1 VPKRKKGEAAVY
13 GQAAPR
19 AAASDSPLL
28 AGLNEQQLAAVTH
41 VDGPL
46 LILAG
51 AGSGKTRVL
60 THRVAWL
67 IRECGV
73 RPDEILAITF
83 TNKAAGEMKARIETL
98 VGGVARAMW
107 ISTFHSMCARLL
119 RREAERLGY
128 RPNYSIHDADDSRRL
143 IKRCLEELE
152 LDVKRFPPESMAR
165 LISDAKNRLQ
175 DPSDYRSEVSGLF
188 AQTSADVYDL
198 YQKKLLQMN
207 AMDFDDLLM
216 NTVFL
221 LERFPQRLA
230 HYQRSFRY
238 ILIDEYQDTNHAQYR
253 LANLLAGERGNI
265 AVVGDDDQS
274 IYSWRGAD
282 IRNILEFE
290 RDYPEAKVIRL
301 EQNYRSTQALLDVAN
316 AVVKQNRQ
324 RKGKNLWTGRG
335 QGTTAMV
342 IEVPDEHGEAQFVAS
357 EVQRLLSGEA
367 GPRPFSPDEIA
378 VLYRTNAQSR
388 VLEEQFG
395 RYAISYQV
403 IGGQRFYERA
413 EVKDALAYLNVI
425 ANPDDE
431 QRLLRI
437 VNVPRRGIGATTMER
452 LLAHAAAVG
461 EPLWAVLQAA
471 GDVAGVSP
479 AAARGIEQL
488 VALIRSFQA
497 GNGGEEAEAAP
508 AAETATEPV
517 TEVAPAAEEAAE
529 PVTEVAPAAE
539 EAPAAEMATA
549 TEAAER
555 AAGPATEPG
564 VAETPAAPAAPSARA
579 PRRSVAD
586 LVNAILEESGYLE
599 SLRSQRTLEAEG
611 RLENLEEFVGV
622 AAEYDRR
629 AIEPSLD
636 GFLQEVSLYTDQDS
650 YVEAGSQ
657 ITLMTLHNA
666 KGLEFPVVF
675 IVGME
680 EGVFPHQRSIDE
692 QNVEEERRLAYV
704 GITRAMDRLYLLHAR
719 TRTLWGGA
727 MDNLPSR
734 FLAEI
739 PSRLVESKVIGGRRP
754 PSVWGQ
760 GGRRDRSAGRWWGAD
775 ETDTDWADL
784 DVSGNVIGGA
794 GRRSGGG
801 SGARSGSA
809 SGGTWRPGR
818 EAGKKAAAGGGA
830 GVGGRGGSGGAREAA
845 RTGAGAGVGADTSS
859 AAAAANGDIGE
870 RAVKQY
876 FKDGERVLH
885 AVLGEGTV
893 LAVEARGIIL
903 VRFDNDGSERR
914 LMANVAPLRK
924 LRG

>member
-1 VPKRKKGEAAVY
+1 MSPAPTEPAA
-13 GQAAPR
+13 
-19 AAASDSPLL
+19 SPLL
-28 AGLNEQQLAAVTH
+28 AGLNEQQLEAVTYG
-41 VDGPL
+41 DGPL

-67 IRECGV
+67 IRERGA

-98 VGGVARAMW
+98 VGHVARTMW

-128 RPNYSIHDADDSRRL
+128 RANYTIHDADDSRRL
-143 IKRCLEELE
+143 IKRCLEELDF
-152 LDVKRFPPESMAR
+152 DVKRFPPESIAR
-165 LISDAKNRLQ
+165 VISDAKNRLQ
-175 DPSDYRSEVSGLF
+175 DPADYRSEVEGFF
-188 AQTSADVYDL
+188 AQTVADVYEL
-198 YQKKLLQMN
+198 YQKKLGQMN
-207 AMDFDDLLM
+207 AMDFDDLLA
-216 NTVFL
+216 NAVFL

-230 HYQRSFRY
+230 HYQRSFRH

-253 LANLLAGERGNI
+253 LANLLAGERGSI

-290 RDYPEAKVIRL
+290 RDYPEARIIRL
-301 EQNYRSTQALLDVAN
+301 EQNYRSTQAVLDVAN
-316 AVVKQNRQ
+316 AVVKHNRR

-335 QGTTAMV
+335 EGSTVTIV
-342 IEVPDEHGEAQFVAS
+342 EVPDEHGEAQFVAS
-357 EVQRLLSGEA
+357 EVQRLLRGEA
-367 GPRPFSPDEIA
+367 GPRAFSPDEIA

-437 VNVPRRGIGATTMER
+437 INVPRRGIGATTVER
-452 LLAHAAAVG
+452 LLTQAATVG
-461 EPLWAVLQAA
+461 ESLWSVLQAA
-471 GDVAGVSP
+471 DQVAGV
-479 AAARGIEQL
+479 AAATAGRLQMF
-488 VALIRSFQA
+488 VSLIRSFQA
-497 GNGGEEAEAAP
+497 GAGGVPVASATADGTQPGASAAAP
-508 AAETATEPV
+508 AAGDTG
-517 TEVAPAAEEAAE
+517 PAAAATA
-529 PVTEVAPAAE
+529 PVAR
-539 EAPAAEMATA
+539 EAPAADESDDGATA
-549 TEAAER
+549 GRPAAR
-555 AAGPATEPG
+555 A
-564 VAETPAAPAAPSARA
+564 VAETVRA
-579 PRRSVAD
+579 V
-586 LVNAILEESGYLE
+586 LEESGYLE
-599 SLRSQRTLEAEG
+599 ALRAQRTLEAEG
-611 RLENLEEFVGV
+611 RLENLEELIGV

-629 AIEPSLD
+629 AEAPTAE
-636 GFLQEVSLYTDQDS
+636 GFLQEVSLYTDQDA
-650 YVEAGSQ
+650 YVEAGTQ

-666 KGLEFPVVF
+666 KGLEFPAVF

-704 GITRAMDRLYLLHAR
+704 GITRAMDVLYLLHAR
-719 TRTLWGGA
+719 SRMLWGGA

-739 PSRLVESKVIGGRRP
+739 PARLVEKKVIGGRRP
-754 PSVWGQ
+754 PSVFGA
-760 GGRRDRSAGRWWGAD
+760 GGAHDRSARRRWDDDAGDGGWTDLGAG
-775 ETDTDWADL
+775 A
-784 DVSGNVIGGA
+784 VIGARPRGGA
-794 GRRSGGG
+794 GTPGASGGG
-801 SGARSGSA
+801 GA
-809 SGGTWRPGR
+809 WRPGR
-818 EAGKKAAAGGGA
+818 PPADRRSDVAGRRGAADGGGAAAGA
-830 GVGGRGGSGGAREAA
+830 SDRDAA
-845 RTGAGAGVGADTSS
+845 T
-859 AAAAANGDIGE
+859 DIGE
-870 RAVKQY
+870 QAVSQY
-876 FKDGERVLH
+876 FKAGERVLH

-893 LAVEARGIIL
+893 RAVEARGIIL
-903 VRFDNDGSERR
+903 VHFDADGSERR

>member
-1 VPKRKKGEAAVY
+1 MPPRKTHIEPGMPAAEH
-13 GQAAPR
+13 AAGDEQGRRP
-19 AAASDSPLL
+19 AASSPLL
-28 AGLNEQQLAAVTH
+28 AGLNEQQLLAVTH
-41 VDGPL
+41 GEGPL

-67 IRECGV
+67 IHERGV

-83 TNKAAGEMKARIETL
+83 TNKAAGEMKARIEML
-98 VGGVARAMW
+98 VGHVARAMW

-143 IKRCLEELE
+143 IKRCLEELD
-152 LDVKRFPPESMAR
+152 LDVKRFAPEAIAR
-165 LISDAKNRLQ
+165 VISDAKNRLQ
-175 DPSDYRSEVSGLF
+175 DPAGYRSEVAGFF
-188 AQTSADVYDL
+188 AETAADVYDL

-216 NTVFL
+216 NVVFL

-230 HYQRSFRY
+230 HYRRSFRY

-253 LANLLAGERGNI
+253 LANLLAGESGNI

-290 RDYPEAKVIRL
+290 RDYPEATVIRL

-316 AVVKQNRQ
+316 AVVRQNRQ

-335 QGTTAMV
+335 QGTAATV
-342 IEVPDEHGEAQFVAS
+342 VEVPDEHAEAQFVAS
-357 EVQRLLSGEA
+357 EVQRLLSGEVA
-367 GPRPFSPDEIA
+367 PRPFGPDEVA

-452 LLAHAAAVG
+452 LLGHAAAVG
-461 EPLWAVLQAA
+461 EPLWVVLQAA
-471 GDVAGVSP
+471 GDVPGVSP
-479 AAARGIEQL
+479 AATRGIEQL

-497 GNGGEEAEAAP
+497 GNGGEAAEPAEDAAAGPGIEGAAESAVEGAAESAVEEATPEG
-508 AAETATEPV
+508 AAETAVEEPV
-517 TEVAPAAEEAAE
+517 AA
-529 PVTEVAPAAE
+529 
-539 EAPAAEMATA
+539 A
-549 TEAAER
+549 TEAVGGE
-555 AAGPATEPG
+555 ATL
-564 VAETPAAPAAPSARA
+564 APASA

-586 LVNAILEESGYLE
+586 LVNAVLEESGYLE
-599 SLRSQRTLEAEG
+599 SLRQQRTLEAEG
-611 RLENLEEFVGV
+611 RIENLEELVGV

-629 AIEPSLD
+629 AVEPSLE

-666 KGLEFPVVF
+666 KGLEFPAVF

-704 GITRAMDRLYLLHAR
+704 GITRAMDKLYLLHAR
-719 TRTLWGGA
+719 TRSLWGGA

-739 PSRLVESKVIGGRRP
+739 PARLVEAKVIGGRRAP
-754 PSVWGQ
+754 AVWGP
-760 GGRRDRSAGRWWGAD
+760 GGRRDRTAGRWWGAG
-775 ETDTDWADL
+775 ETETDWADL
-784 DVSGNVIGGA
+784 DVSGAAIGARAPRGDAGDVGAVGEA
-794 GRRSGGG
+794 GRRWRRGAGAHTGG
-801 SGARSGSA
+801 AK
-809 SGGTWRPGR
+809 GTWRPGR
-818 EAGKKAAAGGGA
+818 AAQAGA
-830 GVGGRGGSGGAREAA
+830 S
-845 RTGAGAGVGADTSS
+845 GAGADVSGAAVNRPAGAES
-859 AAAAANGDIGE
+859 GDIGD

-893 LAVEARGIIL
+893 LTVEARGIIL

-924 LRG
+924 LRR